1 MRPKRTIHKLQGTDN
16 RYVVKKPA
24 TLKDY
29 IRIYGM
35 KNGVLKE
42 ARELEKTLC
51 PAR

>member
-1 MRPKRTIHKLQGTDN
+1 MKPKQAIHKNHGAKK
-16 RYVVKKPA
+16 RYVVTQPA

-42 ARELEKTLC
+42 AKELEKALC
-51 PAR
+51 PAH

>member
-1 MRPKRTIHKLQGTDN
+1 MKTKKASNTSGINK

-24 TLKDY
+24 TLNDY

-35 KNGVLKE
+35 TNALLKE
-42 ARELEKTLC
+42 AQLLEKNLR

>member
-1 MRPKRTIHKLQGTDN
+1 MKTKKISNHNK

-35 KNGVLKE
+35 TTALLKE
-42 ARELEKTLC
+42 AKLLEKDLR

>member
-1 MRPKRTIHKLQGTDN
+1 MKAKRTIHKTHDVDN
-16 RYVVKKPA
+16 RYVVRKPA

-42 ARELEKTLC
+42 AKELEKTLC
-51 PAR
+51 PAH